1 MPELSGQCRCG
12 SVRYRVHG
20 DVLNAGHCHCESCR
34 RTTSSPVTTYFTA
47 HRSAVTLTGDSLRHY
62 ASSPGVERS
71 FCGTCGSPMSYTGK
85 TRPDEIDLFVATLD
99 AGQSVEIKEHWYWGE
114 RVPWLHVEDDLPKED

>member
-12 SVRYRVHG
+12 SVRYRVSG
-20 DVLNAGHCHCESCR
+20 EVLNAGHCHCESCR

-62 ASSPGVERS
+62 ASSPGVTRS

-99 AGQSVEIKEHWYWGE
+99 AGQSVEIKEHWYWSE